1 MLGVDARTFKVIWT
15 IFLFGLLIATVY
27 AIRQIL
33 VLLAVAIFFAYMLAP
48 LVNLVERV
56 TPKRRGIA
64 LAIVYV
70 LLVGGLVTGGITL
83 GSQIAEEASSFAGH
97 LPALVRNSSLQT
109 FPLPEWLEPL
119 RAKIITIIQHEA
131 AQLQASIVP
140 FLQHASGQIVSG
152 ITFLVLIV
160 LVPILSFFLLKD
172 AREINAFLL
181 QMLEEAGEP
190 IVVRQILGDIDVLLS
205 KYIRALV
212 LLSFITFAAWGLFL
226 SIIQA
231 PYQLLLAG
239 LSGVLEF
246 FPGIG
251 PALSLILL
259 LVVCGASGFTG
270 GLLWIAVFWVCLR
283 LFQDYVVNPL
293 LMSAGV
299 QLHPLLVLLA
309 ILAGGHI
316 GGVPGLFFSVP
327 IMAILKV
334 VFIRLKEAQVR
345 DALAHRSV
353 S

>member
-1 MLGVDARTFKVIWT
+1 MLGVDARTFRVVWT

-27 AIRQIL
+27 AVREIL

-48 LVNLVERV
+48 LVNLVERF

-70 LLVGGLVTGGITL
+70 VLVGGLVTAGVTL
-83 GSQIAEEASSFAGH
+83 GSQIADQATSFAGH
-97 LPALVRNSSLQT
+97 LPGLVRHSSLQT

-119 RAKIITIIQHEA
+119 RAKIITVIQHEA

-152 ITFLVLIV
+152 ITFVVLIV

-172 AREINAFLL
+172 AREINAFLV
-181 QMLEEAGEP
+181 QILEEAGEP
-190 IVVRQILGDIDVLLS
+190 KVIRQILDDIDVLLS

-212 LLSFITFAAWGLFL
+212 LLSFIAFAAWGLFL
-226 SIIQA
+226 SIIGA

-239 LSGVLEF
+239 LSGALEF
-246 FPGIG
+246 LPGIG
-251 PALSLILL
+251 PAVSLILL
-259 LVVCGASGFTG
+259 LVVCGVSGFTG

-283 LFQDYVVNPL
+283 LFQDYVINPL
-293 LMSAGV
+293 LMSAGI

-316 GGVPGLFFSVP
+316 AGVPGLFFSVP
-327 IMAILKV
+327 VMAILKV
-334 VFIRLKEAQVR
+334 IFIRLREAQLR
-345 DALAHRSV
+345 ESLAHRRV

>member
-1 MLGVDARTFKVIWT
+1 MLGVDPRTFKVVWT

-27 AIRQIL
+27 AVRETLI
-33 VLLAVAIFFAYMLAP
+33 LLAVAIFFAYMLAP
-48 LVNLVERV
+48 LVNLVERI
-56 TPKRRGIA
+56 TPRRRGIA

-70 LLVGGLVTGGITL
+70 LLVGGLVTAGVTL
-83 GSQIAEEASSFAGH
+83 GSQIADEATSFAGH
-97 LPALVRNSSLQT
+97 LPGLVKQSTLQT
-109 FPLPEWLEPL
+109 FPLPDWIEPL
-119 RAKIITIIQHEA
+119 RAKIITVFQHEA

-172 AREINAFLL
+172 AREINAFLVQIL
-181 QMLEEAGEP
+181 GVEGDQTL
-190 IVVRQILGDIDVLLS
+190 IRQILDDIDVLLS

-212 LLSFITFAAWGLFL
+212 LLSFIAFAAWGLFL
-226 SIIQA
+226 SIMHA

-239 LSGVLEF
+239 ISGALEF
-246 FPGIG
+246 LPGIG
-251 PALSLILL
+251 PAISLALL
-259 LVVCGASGFTG
+259 LIVCGISGFTG
-270 GLLWIAVFWVCLR
+270 GLLWIVVFWVGLR

-327 IMAILKV
+327 VMAILKV
-334 VFIRLKEAQVR
+334 IFIRSREAQLR
-345 DALAHRSV
+345 EALAHRRIA
-353 S
+353 

>member
-15 IFLFGLLIATVY
+15 IFLFGLLVATVY
-27 AIRQIL
+27 AIREIL

-64 LAIVYV
+64 LGIVYV
-70 LLVGGLVTGGITL
+70 LLVGGLVTAGITL

-97 LPALVRNSSLQT
+97 LPGLVRHSSLQT

-119 RAKIITIIQHEA
+119 RAKIITMIQHEA

-190 IVVRQILGDIDVLLS
+190 VVVRQILDDIDVLLS

-251 PALSLILL
+251 PAVSLILL

-270 GLLWIAVFWVCLR
+270 GLLWIAVFWVALR

-299 QLHPLLVLLA
+299 QLHPVLVLLA

-316 GGVPGLFFSVP
+316 GGMPGLFFSVP

-334 VFIRLKEAQVR
+334 VFIRLREAQVR
-345 DALAHRSV
+345 DTLAHRQV
-353 S
+353 L